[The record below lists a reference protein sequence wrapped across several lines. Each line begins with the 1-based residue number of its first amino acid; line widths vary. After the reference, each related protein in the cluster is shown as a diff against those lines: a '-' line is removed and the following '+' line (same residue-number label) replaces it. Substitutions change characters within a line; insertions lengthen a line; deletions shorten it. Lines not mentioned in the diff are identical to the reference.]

1 VRLLLVTQYFWPEQ
15 FILNDLVR
23 HVARKGH
30 SVTVMTGKPNYPGG
44 AVFEGYAESGLQ
56 VETYADGVEI
66 LRVPLR
72 ARRSGGAV
80 NLFLNFVSF
89 AWSGLRHF
97 GRLAKGREFD
107 AILVFASPLTA
118 ALPAIPL
125 KWRKRAHLALWIQDL
140 WPESL
145 SATGYVRNR
154 VLLAVAGWLGRAI
167 YACADTILVQSLA
180 FRRPVE
186 RYAPRGN
193 IVYYPNSVD
202 ASAATAAGAD
212 PLPAELV
219 ALLES
224 NFCVLF
230 AGNLGAA
237 QAVETL
243 VDAAAKLRDLE
254 RCRMVLVGAGSML
267 EWVRER
273 KDALGLDNLVLAGRF
288 PMSAMPHIY
297 RRAGGLI
304 VSLRDEE
311 IFAFTVPSKV
321 QAYLAAGKP
330 IIAALNGEGA
340 RVVAESGAGFVCP
353 AQDADGLARC
363 IRALHAMRETERER
377 LGNSG
382 RAYFLEHFEMGR
394 QTDRLLE
401 ILHAGAPA
409 R

>member
-1 VRLLLVTQYFWPEQ
+1 
-15 FILNDLVR
+15 
-23 HVARKGH
+23 
-30 SVTVMTGKPNYPGG
+30 MTGKPNYPGG
-44 AVFEGYAESGLQ
+44 TVFEGYTEAGLQ
-56 VETYADGVEI
+56 VETYVDGVEI

-72 ARRSGGAV
+72 ARRRGGAM

-145 SATGYVRNR
+145 SATGYIRSR
-154 VLLAVAGWLGRAI
+154 LLLAVAGWLGRAI
-167 YACADTILVQSLA
+167 YACADTILVQSHA
-180 FRRPVE
+180 FRRPVA
-186 RYAPRGN
+186 RYAPGGN

-202 ASAATAAGAD
+202 AAATVASGAD

-219 ALLES
+219 TVLES
-224 NFCVLF
+224 HFCVLF
-230 AGNLGAA
+230 AGNLGTA

-243 VDAAAKLRDLE
+243 VEAADRVRDLE
-254 RCRMVLVGAGSML
+254 RCRMVLVGAGSMVD
-267 EWVRER
+267 WVRER
-273 KDALGLDNLVLAGRF
+273 KETLKLDNLVLAGRF

-304 VSLRDEE
+304 VSLKDEE
-311 IFAFTVPSKV
+311 IFACTVPSKV
-321 QAYLAAGKP
+321 QAYLAAGRP
-330 IIAALNGEGA
+330 IIASLNGEGA
-340 RVVAESGAGFVCP
+340 RVVTEAGAGLVC
-353 AQDADGLARC
+353 AAEDADGLARC
-363 IRALHAMRETERER
+363 IRVLHAMQDAERER

-401 ILHAGAPA
+401 ILHAGASA